1 MNKQSRLPLGSVIGI
16 LGGGQLGRML
26 SLSASQLGFKTHIY
40 DPDFNAPAKQVT
52 NLSSTFKYDDIKK
65 KMEATM
71 AQLVKKM
78 GLKSVVKHLVGKGGM
93 SYFID
98 DPKEAKKLQTNY
110 FYRYNTSLNG
120 LMIHHDIP
128 PEEFL
133 KYVHTIDLSFMKEDM
148 IMRNELE
155 KLDMEKFIF
164 TNGSAE
170 HAKNILTHLGVY
182 DLFGRDKV
190 FDIQDAGYIPK
201 PEAKTFDLMLK
212 KFEINPKE
220 TIYIEDIA
228 KNLSIG
234 YERGCITVW
243 LINDEHF
250 GKMDSDKD
258 YISHKIENLSL
269 FLKEI
274 RLLKSK

>member
-1 MNKQSRLPLGSVIGI
+1 MKSLKEMKYLLLDLDGVCYGSHNGYPLEKVFGLVSKRMTLFIQEK
-16 LGGGQLGRML
+16 LGLDE
-26 SLSASQLGFKTHIY
+26 KK
-40 DPDFNAPAKQVT
+40 AK
-52 NLSSTFKYDDIKK
+52 
-65 KMEATM
+65 E
-71 AQLVKKM
+71 
-78 GLKSVVKHLVGKGGM
+78 
-93 SYFID
+93 
-98 DPKEAKKLQTNY
+98 LQTNY
-110 FYRYNTSLNG
+110 FYKYNTSLNG
-120 LMIHHDIP
+120 LMLHHNVIGD
-128 PEEFL
+128 EFL
-133 KYVHTIDLSFMKEDM
+133 KYVHDIDISFMKEDK

-190 FDIQDAGYIPK
+190 FDIKDAGYVPK
-201 PEAKTFDLMLK
+201 PEAKTFDLMVK
-212 KFEINPKE
+212 KFGLNPKE

-234 YERGCITVW
+234 YERGCATVW

-250 GKMDSDKD
+250 GKLDSDKD

-274 RLLKSK
+274 RLLKSQ

>member
-1 MNKQSRLPLGSVIGI
+1 MNLKEKKYLLLDLDGVCYGSHNGYPLEKVFGMVSK
-16 LGGGQLGRML
+16 RMTKSIQEKL
-26 SLSASQLGFKTHIY
+26 NLDEKK
-40 DPDFNAPAKQVT
+40 AK
-52 NLSSTFKYDDIKK
+52 
-65 KMEATM
+65 E
-71 AQLVKKM
+71 
-78 GLKSVVKHLVGKGGM
+78 
-93 SYFID
+93 
-98 DPKEAKKLQTNY
+98 LQTNY
-110 FYRYNTSLNG
+110 FYKYNTSLNG
-120 LMIHHDIP
+120 LMLNHNIVG
-128 PEEFL
+128 EEFL
-133 KYVHTIDLSFMKEDM
+133 KYVHDIDISFMKEDK

-170 HAKNILTHLGVY
+170 HAENILTHLGIY

-190 FDIQDAGYIPK
+190 FDIKDAEYIPK
-201 PEAKTFDLMLK
+201 PEEKTFDLMVK
-212 KFEINPKE
+212 KFGINPKE

-234 YERGCITVW
+234 YARGCTTVW

-250 GKMDSDKD
+250 GMIDSDKD

-274 RLLKSK
+274 RLLKS